1 MPPTGECE
9 ALFDYESDNLGDLTF
24 AAGEKIVITEW
35 VGDEWLTGRI
45 GEERNGMFP
54 LSFVKITKELPKDSM
69 SKGTGKFILSFV
81 CTFCPFFYSSHLF
94 SPSCCS
100 KVSEEG

>member
-54 LSFVKITKELPKDSM
+54 LSFVKITKELPKDST
-69 SKGTGKFILSFV
+69 SKGTVKFIPFFV
-81 CTFCPFFYSSHLF
+81 CTFCPFFYSTHLF

>member
-69 SKGTGKFILSFV
+69 SKGTVKFIPFFV
-81 CTFCPFFYSSHLF
+81 CTSLF
-94 SPSCCS
+94 SQLLLQSLRRRLS
-100 KVSEEG
+100 RKSSLI